1 MPFPGWPTLSGGDVK
16 AQAFGINIAQGNF
29 DGSLNSGALMSLGK
43 AVQAPWLLPVVTP
56 APALPST
63 DVTPQSIP

>member
-29 DGSLNSGALMSLGK
+29 DGSFNSGALMSLGK
-43 AVQAPWLLPVVTP
+43 AVQAP
-56 APALPST
+56 
-63 DVTPQSIP
+63 